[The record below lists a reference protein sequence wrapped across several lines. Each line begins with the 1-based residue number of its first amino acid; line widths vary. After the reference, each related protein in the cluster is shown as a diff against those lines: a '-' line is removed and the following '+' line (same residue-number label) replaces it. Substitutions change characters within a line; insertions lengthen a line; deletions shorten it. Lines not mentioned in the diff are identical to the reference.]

1 MKTASLHGAVQ
12 RIFPLALIIGLATGC
27 SPDLKS
33 YDQLILEGKLESTAR
48 REYEIL
54 FTSIGKLVPGETAE
68 PAVPDSAALKRVEKA
83 AAAVVEEM
91 KSFPGTVKSRVALDA
106 LSYAAA
112 DLAKASSFSHE
123 TVENVWQNSLLMP
136 LFSAGESLM
145 TSSVNESAH
154 FQLIKALHRGIGQHA
169 TEEFL
174 VRSIPLVGITPSDA
188 VMKICE
194 ADTVMF
200 KKISDLLIYTRSL
213 QKFDPPTWMLSGPWF
228 MALEYGENTL
238 PASFFTFVPVFVDEV
253 PYLSFKDFNL
263 GEVYAAVYDDPIPED
278 RTKWNAWLTRAD
290 AIMSALTIDR
300 AFAERIRNCGLST
313 TNTHNFYNDFLL
325 HSDADTTKK
334 EFSISLL
341 RNPVQ
346 EGELTYTGIDSI
358 AVTFSSQQVVQPH
371 PIITVLEASRTL
383 GEAMRDGNFYAGER
397 LKATA
402 YMMPMGEHSDAMVR
416 KYERDNGIKIEVEE
430 IPVGSR

>member
-1 MKTASLHGAVQ
+1 ML
-12 RIFPLALIIGLATGC
+12 PLALIIGLATGC

-48 REYEIL
+48 REYKTL
-54 FTSIGKLVPGETAE
+54 FTSIGKLVPGENAE
-68 PAVPDSAALKRVEKA
+68 PAVLDSVALKRAEEA

-91 KSFPGTVKSRVALDA
+91 KSFPTTVKSRVALDA

-112 DLAKASSFSHE
+112 DLAKVPSFSHE
-123 TVENVWQNSLLMP
+123 AVKNVWRNSLLMP

-145 TSSVNESAH
+145 ISSVNEAAH
-154 FQLIKALHRGIGQHA
+154 LQLIKALHRGIGQHA

-174 VRSIPLVGITPSDA
+174 VFSIPLVGITPSDA

-200 KKISDLLIYTRSL
+200 KKIRDLLIYTRSL

-228 MALEYGENTL
+228 MALEYEENTL
-238 PASFFTFVPVFVDEV
+238 PSSFFAFVPGFVDDV
-253 PYLSFKDFNL
+253 PYLSFKDFNQ

-290 AIMSALTIDR
+290 AIMSSLIIDR
-300 AFAERIRNCGLST
+300 AFAERVRNCDLST
-313 TNTHNFYNDFLL
+313 ASTHNFYNDYLL

-346 EGELTYTGIDSI
+346 GSGLTYTGIDSI

-371 PIITVLEASRTL
+371 PVITVLEASRTL
-383 GEAMRDGNFYAGER
+383 GDAMRDGSFYAGER

-402 YMMPMGEHSDAMVR
+402 YLMPIGEHSDAMVR
-416 KYERDNGIKIEVEE
+416 KYRRDSGIEIEVEE
-430 IPVGSR
+430 IPVGTK